1 VNRVVLIVD
10 DEAEFSAALAKVLG
24 RRGIDVHTAGTGEVA
39 LALLRSHA
47 FPVVLLDVKMPGM
60 DGLQVLTEIK
70 RSRPATQV
78 ILMTG
83 HLAPGEEER
92 CSAGGAFAYLLKPY
106 PTAQLVGVIEAAGQ
120 AAERAAAAPGSPA
133 APVAHRETP

>member
-1 VNRVVLIVD
+1 MTRELLIVD
-10 DEAEFSAALAKVLG
+10 DEVDFSAALAKVLG
-24 RRGIDVHTAGTGEVA
+24 RRGIVVHAAGTGEAA
-39 LALLRSHA
+39 LAMLRERA

-60 DGLQVLTEIK
+60 DGLRVLAEIK

-92 CSAGGAFAYLLKPY
+92 GAAGGAFAYLLKPY
-106 PTAQLVGVIEAAGQ
+106 PTVQLVEVIEAAG
-120 AAERAAAAPGSPA
+120 RAAAAAAPASPA
-133 APVAHRETP
+133 APALHENP